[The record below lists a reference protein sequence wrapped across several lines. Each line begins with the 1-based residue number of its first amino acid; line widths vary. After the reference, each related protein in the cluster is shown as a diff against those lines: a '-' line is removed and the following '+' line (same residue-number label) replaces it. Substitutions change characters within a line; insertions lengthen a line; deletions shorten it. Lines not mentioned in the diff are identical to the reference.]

1 MKSEVATISIHL
13 FPKGMYVECENIDS
27 AIFMPEGDIQ
37 PLVDFINEVSAFTA
51 PNAQFEIT
59 EKGRQF
65 LKQL

>member
-1 MKSEVATISIHL
+1 MKGEMATISIHL

-37 PLVDFINEVSAFTA
+37 PLVDFINEVSAFTD
-51 PNAQFEIT
+51 PSAQFEIT